1 MSDAELIRLKDALIL
16 ALAEKL
22 AIVAEHLGR
31 LSERPEVRGKHV
43 DMTQSRGTLS

>member
-31 LSERPEVRGKHV
+31 LSERPEVRGKIS
-43 DMTQSRGTLS
+43 TQFNADETA